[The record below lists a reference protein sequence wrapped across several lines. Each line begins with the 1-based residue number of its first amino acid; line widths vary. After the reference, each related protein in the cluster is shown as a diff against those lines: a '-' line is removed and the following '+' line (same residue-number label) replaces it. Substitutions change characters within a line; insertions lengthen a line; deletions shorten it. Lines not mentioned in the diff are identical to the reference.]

1 MENNGDSCYLHCEDR
16 TQECTQLLKLAANI
30 FNNFQEAAWKANFA
44 DDSSA
49 H

>member
-1 MENNGDSCYLHCEDR
+1 MENNGCSCHLHCEDR
-16 TQECTQLLKLAANI
+16 TQECTQLLKLAANN
-30 FNNFQEAAWKANFA
+30 FNNFHEAVWKANFP